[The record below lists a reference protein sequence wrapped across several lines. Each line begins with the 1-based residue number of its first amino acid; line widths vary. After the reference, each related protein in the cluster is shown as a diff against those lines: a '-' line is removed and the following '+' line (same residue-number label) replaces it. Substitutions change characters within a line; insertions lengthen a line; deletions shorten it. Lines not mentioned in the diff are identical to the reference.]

1 MKKITALCLG
11 LCLLLSALT
20 GCSKQEEEPSSQIE
34 STPAPVTEQEPF
46 EIGLV
51 QYVQHAALDTVRE
64 NFMSR
69 LEEWGYDD
77 TKVEITCE
85 DAQGDE
91 EKLAEICQGF
101 VEEEVDLIA
110 AISTPAAQAAME
122 AAQGTDVTVV
132 FAAVSDPQEDLGI
145 TNPETP
151 SGNVTGVSSQTDV
164 TKTVDLAK
172 QATPAIQ
179 TLGLL
184 HSGEDTASAAAAQ
197 AKTYAESLGLTV
209 VEKPFSAGEE
219 LPQAVADLCAQAD
232 AILTANDS
240 LVAASAEA
248 VAQAAREAGKPW
260 YASGDGQ
267 LVQQG
272 ALAGV
277 SVDYAQVGSS
287 CADLVVERL
296 AGRPVKELP
305 VVFFSEPQTW
315 INQAAQTAV
324 GVEFP
329 QELLDTANYCG

>member
-11 LCLLLSALT
+11 LCLLLAALT

-77 TKVEITCE
+77 TKVEITYE
-85 DAQGDE
+85 DAGGDE
-91 EKLAEICQGF
+91 AKLAEICQGF

-122 AAQGTDVTVV
+122 AAQGTDVTVI

-172 QATPAIQ
+172 QATPAIK

-209 VEKPFSAGEE
+209 VEKPFSTGEE

>member
-1 MKKITALCLG
+1 
-11 LCLLLSALT
+11 
-20 GCSKQEEEPSSQIE
+20 
-34 STPAPVTEQEPF
+34 
-46 EIGLV
+46 
-51 QYVQHAALDTVRE
+51 
-64 NFMSR
+64 
-69 LEEWGYDD
+69 
-77 TKVEITCE
+77 
-85 DAQGDE
+85 
-91 EKLAEICQGF
+91 
-101 VEEEVDLIA
+101 
-110 AISTPAAQAAME
+110 ME
-122 AAQGTDVTVV
+122 AAQGTDVTVI

-209 VEKPFSAGEE
+209 VEKPFSTGEE

-272 ALAGV
+272 ALAG
-277 SVDYAQVGSS
+277 SAWTTPRW
-287 CADLVVERL
+287 A
-296 AGRPVKELP
+296 AAAP
-305 VVFFSEPQTW
+305 TW
-315 INQAAQTAV
+315 WSAWPAAR
-324 GVEFP
+324 
-329 QELLDTANYCG
+329 

>member
-11 LCLLLSALT
+11 LCLLLAALT

-69 LEEWGYDD
+69 LEERGYDD

-91 EKLAEICQGF
+91 AKLAEICQGF

-110 AISTPAAQAAME
+110 AISTPAAKAAME
-122 AAQGTDVTVV
+122 AAQGTDVTVI

-145 TNPETP
+145 MNPETP

-184 HSGEDTASAAAAQ
+184 HSGEGTASAAAAQ

-209 VEKPFSAGEE
+209 VEKPFSSGEE

>member
-11 LCLLLSALT
+11 LCLLLAALT

-110 AISTPAAQAAME
+110 AISTPAAKAAME
-122 AAQGTDVTVV
+122 AAQGTDVTVI

-151 SGNVTGVSSQTDV
+151 YGNVTGVSSQTDV

-209 VEKPFSAGEE
+209 VEKPFSTGKE

-329 QELLDTANYCG
+329 QELLDAANYCG

>member
-11 LCLLLSALT
+11 LCLLLAALT

-77 TKVEITCE
+77 TKVEITYE
-85 DAQGDE
+85 DAGGDE
-91 EKLAEICQGF
+91 AKLAEICQGF

-110 AISTPAAQAAME
+110 AISTPAAKAAMK
-122 AAQGTDVTVV
+122 AAQGTDVTVI

-172 QATPAIQ
+172 QATPAIK

-209 VEKPFSAGEE
+209 VEKPFSTGEE

-287 CADLVVERL
+287 CADLVVECV

-305 VVFFSEPQTW
+305 VVFFGEPQTW

>member
-11 LCLLLSALT
+11 LCLLLAALT

-77 TKVEITCE
+77 TKVEITYE
-85 DAQGDE
+85 DAGGDE
-91 EKLAEICQGF
+91 AKLAEICQGF

-209 VEKPFSAGEE
+209 VEKPFSTGEE

-287 CADLVVERL
+287 CADLVVECV

-305 VVFFSEPQTW
+305 VVFFGEPQTW

-329 QELLDTANYCG
+329 QELLDAANYCG

>member
-11 LCLLLSALT
+11 LCLLLAALT

-77 TKVEITCE
+77 TKVEITYE
-85 DAQGDE
+85 DAGGDE
-91 EKLAEICQGF
+91 AKLAEICQGF

-110 AISTPAAQAAME
+110 AISTPAAKAAMK
-122 AAQGTDVTVV
+122 AAQGTDVTVI

-209 VEKPFSAGEE
+209 VEKPFSTGEE

-287 CADLVVERL
+287 CADLVVECV

-305 VVFFSEPQTW
+305 VVFFGEPQTW

-329 QELLDTANYCG
+329 QELLDSANYCG

>member
-11 LCLLLSALT
+11 LCLLLAALT

-77 TKVEITCE
+77 TKVEITYE
-85 DAQGDE
+85 DAGGDE
-91 EKLAEICQGF
+91 AKLAEICQGF

-110 AISTPAAQAAME
+110 AISTPAAKAAMK
-122 AAQGTDVTVV
+122 AAQGTDVTVI

-209 VEKPFSAGEE
+209 VEKPFSTGEE
-219 LPQAVADLCAQAD
+219 LPQAMADLCAQAD

-287 CADLVVERL
+287 CADLVVECV

-305 VVFFSEPQTW
+305 VVFFGEPQTW

>member
-11 LCLLLSALT
+11 LCLLLAALT

-77 TKVEITCE
+77 TKVEITYE
-85 DAQGDE
+85 DAGGDE
-91 EKLAEICQGF
+91 AKLAEICQGF

-110 AISTPAAQAAME
+110 AISTPAAKAAME

-209 VEKPFSAGEE
+209 VEKPFSTGEE

-296 AGRPVKELP
+296 AGRPV
-305 VVFFSEPQTW
+305 
-315 INQAAQTAV
+315 
-324 GVEFP
+324 
-329 QELLDTANYCG
+329 

>member
-11 LCLLLSALT
+11 LCLLLAALT

-77 TKVEITCE
+77 TKVEITYE
-85 DAQGDE
+85 DAGGDE
-91 EKLAEICQGF
+91 AKLAEICQGF

-110 AISTPAAQAAME
+110 AISTPAAKAAME

-145 TNPETP
+145 TNPEAP

-172 QATPAIQ
+172 QATPAIK

-209 VEKPFSAGEE
+209 VEKPFSTGEE

-287 CADLVVERL
+287 CADLVVECV

-305 VVFFSEPQTW
+305 VVFFGEPQTW